1 MKITK
6 LFIAIIAAL
15 IFASCSEDIETGD
28 TRFVAKRF
36 VAQTEKANESA
47 GSRTQTL
54 DGTSVV
60 WSAGDKISV
69 VSTAAPAGFK
79 VFTLT
84 SGEGTDNDAIFE
96 GATFSDE
103 EIQPYVAVYG
113 TGTLTYDD
121 GKVSGI
127 VVPQAQRPV
136 NNGFDPTAAP
146 MTAYTTSEKV
156 NFNHICS
163 FIKVTVDATL
173 ADEHLKRVTFKAKNG
188 ETITGTLN
196 NVSVNTTDGKVET
209 YDVSQGQKS
218 AYLAMENDADIP
230 AGTYYIAVLPKN
242 LTSGFSIEFETT
254 TRVYIRKEQ
263 TTGARQLI
271 RAKIHS
277 LGSFEK
283 TTTWNEDH
291 NTELLYGGEFSVSSG
306 QKVSFSSG
314 NLWAVIKGNGASA
327 TVEEWKLAPNQWEVI
342 GLTSGNVR
350 RGDLHDG
357 DKVSMFSYVSDG
369 KYSDGLKQ
377 YGIMKSTYGPTDYYV
392 DKSTTECDWGG
403 AYKTSS
409 GSSHEWRVL
418 TRDEWL
424 YLLTKGNGTS
434 ARNQEYCSSLATVHN
449 QIGLVIFPD
458 DFDFPTGFAVAASA
472 ETSGKYKNYYKVTIP
487 TGTGSESVYT
497 IFNKSANC
505 EYFKLNDYA
514 WGKLEELGCMFL
526 PAEGYIYYGAIDET
540 QTPNYGAY
548 HSATIVTEGGNA
560 YKNSFHLQFNNI
572 GLSTSGNNVAF
583 NYGRTVRL
591 VSDK

>member
-1 MKITK
+1 M
-6 LFIAIIAAL
+6 
-15 IFASCSEDIETGD
+15 
-28 TRFVAKRF
+28 AKRF
-36 VAQTEKANESA
+36 LAKSEKANVPVS
-47 GSRTQTL
+47 SRTQTTG
-54 DGTSVV
+54 DGKGVV
-60 WSAGDKISV
+60 WSAGDKIHV
-69 VSTAAPAGFK
+69 VSTAAPNGFK
-79 VFTLT
+79 TFTT
-84 SGEGTDNDAIFE
+84 SVGGSDEATFE

-103 EIQPYVAVYG
+103 EIQPYVAVYS
-113 TGTLTYDD
+113 TGTLTYSD

-136 NNGFDPTAAP
+136 NNGFDPNAAP
-146 MTAYTTSEKV
+146 MTAYTTSDKV
-156 NFNHICS
+156 NFKHICS
-163 FIKVTVDATL
+163 FIKVTVETSL

-188 ETITGTLN
+188 EAITGTLN
-196 NVSVNTTDGKVET
+196 NVSVKTTDGQVET

-254 TRVYIRKEQ
+254 TKVYIRKEQ

-283 TTTWNEDH
+283 TTPWNEDH
-291 NTELLYGGEFSVSSG
+291 NTELLYGGEFSVSST

-327 TVEEWKLAPNQWEVI
+327 TVEEWKLAPNQWDIV

-357 DKVSMFSYVSDG
+357 DKVSMFCYVSDG

-377 YGIMKSTYGPTDYYV
+377 YGIMKSTSGPTDYY
-392 DKSTTECDWGG
+392 KSESTTECDWGG

-418 TRDEWL
+418 TKDEWL
-424 YLLTKGNGTS
+424 YLLTKGDGS
-434 ARNQEYCSSLATVHN
+434 AARNQNYCSSLATVHG

-458 DFDFPTGFAVAASA
+458 DFAFPTGFTVASSV
-472 ETSGKYKNYYKVTIP
+472 ESSGTYKNYYKVTIP
-487 TGTGSESVYT
+487 KEGSGTEDVYT
-497 IFNKSANC
+497 KFNLSANC
-505 EYFKLNDYA
+505 GYFKLNDYA

-526 PAEGYIYYGAIDET
+526 PAEGYIYSGTTAET

-548 HSATIVTEGGNA
+548 HSATIVSGSTT
-560 YKNSFHLQFNNI
+560 NSYHLQFYNT
-572 GLSTSGNNVAF
+572 GLSTSGNNAAF